1 MSLPSTFFNMTWLK
15 DLNLCG
21 CSKLV
26 ENLGSVESVD
36 MNGHMASSGAIF
48 ETFLKNSFWWISACP
63 FLSNVE
69 KFRIHGLAIVLSV
82 CFFFFEQFE
91 IKYSQSQGNPQA
103 MFRIHIACLFSL
115 QELDLSGNNFG
126 CLPKSIAQL
135 SNLNDLKV
143 NNCTSLQSFP
153 KLPLNLGYIDGFG

>member
-1 MSLPSTFFNMTWLK
+1 M
-15 DLNLCG
+15 
-21 CSKLV
+21 
-26 ENLGSVESVD
+26 
-36 MNGHMASSGAIF
+36 
-48 ETFLKNSFWWISACP
+48 
-63 FLSNVE
+63 
-69 KFRIHGLAIVLSV
+69 
-82 CFFFFEQFE
+82 
-91 IKYSQSQGNPQA
+91 QSQGNPQA

-153 KLPLNLGYIDGFG
+153 KLPLNLGYIDGFGWSSLEMVPDLLRPNSLFEPKLFLSNCSKLMGNQGFIDLFIAVIKKSPQVSLSLSLSLSLTHNSKHHALYVSGTLS